1 MSEMTT
7 RNATQNFIAADTTR
21 QKAFIFNNEFEIGS
35 LLNATAGALTYK
47 VGTLLGRVAASNELV
62 PLTSAAVDG
71 SALPVGILAEEVTLA
86 AGAST
91 DVNFCISGDVDSGV
105 LILQGA
111 DALTTVVD
119 LKTIND
125 RIKSDTQ
132 GIRLVAVTDGT
143 FYDN

>member
-1 MSEMTT
+1 MSITT
-7 RNATQNFIAADTTR
+7 RNATQNFIAADSLR
-21 QKAFIFNNEFEIGS
+21 QKAFIFNNEFESGS
-35 LLNATAGALTYK
+35 LLNATAGALTYA
-47 VGTLLGRVAASNELV
+47 VGTLLGRVAASNKLV

-91 DVNFCISGDVDSGV
+91 DVKFCISGDVTSSV

-119 LKTIND
+119 LKTIGD

-132 GIRLVAVTDGT
+132 GIRLVAVSDST